1 MTEFHARI
9 KHIIG
14 ESNPDIYKPDLGRIP
29 SPDFVVTRLHDGSAL
44 SRYRDLQWDRTPY
57 QPDGRT
63 FNLNFLFWDDK
74 DPSSTQRALVDEMH
88 WLMFIMIY
96 LRPGPGLG
104 NQTLQAYATSMRSL
118 ARYCDENGL
127 RIQEL
132 LSASELSVRYLEA
145 SREQKNFIALQVLLR
160 ELGPGRVGFT
170 VPSRDEIES
179 LRSLARQYRSSLKQ
193 HPPIPTRILSLTMA
207 SVAELLK
214 KFEEP
219 FDAILNLAQDCLGDP
234 LSGSSVSNQKKRR
247 AELGLAADGVR
258 DDFQAFLEKHGLSE
272 FMANCGYGID
282 RRGFSAVLIEI
293 QFLVY
298 LQVLSYSGMRG
309 QEAQALPYDCLDEV
323 ERSGTK
329 YYLIKGRV
337 TKLSKGKIKRV
348 QWVTSETASRAIEM
362 ARRIA
367 LLIYT
372 LKGNPPRN
380 AKSSPNHWHLFV
392 SPTYLREY
400 RKDRNTPSLMKVARF
415 EAIKTRIMP
424 FIQQEDL
431 DELSRIDPHRNW
443 GAEDKFHVGRRWPL
457 SSHQFRRS
465 LALYAQRSGL
475 VSLPSLK
482 RQLQHITLHMSQ
494 YYAKGSGFATD
505 FIGIGQGHRDRHF
518 GEEWQETQPVSQYLA
533 YASNVLLEDPTNLYG
548 GHTHWLKLRLR
559 SGDGLMLKDRAATLR
574 QFKKGEMAYK
584 VTPVGGCVNPGPC
597 DKNPIDVLHVD
608 CVSENCKHLVG
619 NLRKTERVVLIK
631 SRELDVL
638 RSTDINLAELIHE
651 EAEFKKLL
659 AGYNMARAAQAS
671 PKGEQ

>member
-9 KHIIG
+9 KHITG
-14 ESNPDIYKPDLGRIP
+14 ESTPDIYNPDLGRIP
-29 SPDFVVTRLHDGSAL
+29 SADFAVTRRHDGSAL
-44 SRYRDLQWDRTPY
+44 SRYGDLQWDRTPY

-74 DPSSTQRALVDEMH
+74 IPSSTQRDLVDEMH

-96 LRPGPGLG
+96 LRPGPGLS

-118 ARYCDENGL
+118 ARYCEENGFS
-127 RIQEL
+127 IQEL
-132 LSASELSVRYLEA
+132 LSASERSVRYLEA

-160 ELGPGRVGFT
+160 ELGPERVGFA

-207 SVAELLK
+207 SVAELLT
-214 KFEEP
+214 KFEGP
-219 FDAILNLAQDCLGDP
+219 FDAILSMAQDCLGDP

-247 AELGLAADGVR
+247 AELGLAADGMR
-258 DDFQAFLEKHGLSE
+258 DDFQTFLEKHGLSE
-272 FMANCGYGID
+272 FMSNSGYGID
-282 RRGFSAVLIEI
+282 RRGVSAVLIEI

-367 LLIYT
+367 LLIYS
-372 LKGNPPRN
+372 LKGNPPRKG
-380 AKSSPNHWHLFV
+380 KSSPNHWHLFV

-415 EAIKTRIMP
+415 AAIKERIMP

-443 GAEDKFHVGRRWPL
+443 CAEDKFLVGRRWPL

-548 GHTHWLKLRLR
+548 GHTHWLNVRFK
-559 SGDGLMLKDRAATLR
+559 SGDGLMLEDRAATLR
-574 QFKKGEMAYK
+574 KFQKGELAYK

-597 DKNPIDVLHVD
+597 NKNPIDVLHVD
-608 CVSENCKHLVG
+608 CVSENCKHLAG

-631 SRELDVL
+631 SRELEVL
-638 RSTDINLAELIHE
+638 RSTNRNLPELIHE
-651 EAEFKKLL
+651 EAEFEKLV
-659 AGYNMARAAQAS
+659 AGYNLARAAQAS
-671 PKGEQ
+671 PKGDR